1 MFAKNMMKKGIV
13 CLFLACLSGA
23 ASAQYIPA
31 YQPDSFAV
39 KAADVVYWHKG
50 NLLKHLE
57 MSLTVGTSGIG
68 LDLAVPLSQYV
79 QVRAGYD
86 YMPRIKVKYSHNVLG
101 NGQEPVKYDAQGM
114 RQETPFNKIAD
125 YYYHQHGYELED
137 HVDLKAKLTMNN
149 FKLLFD
155 VYPLKL
161 DKRWHITAGVY
172 IGPSQFAVVNQ
183 ADGSEQMMKAIL
195 TYNQEYRASTDGSM
209 KDMGLLSIQMGN
221 YSHNFQQGDKTR
233 LMNAAYE
240 MEPTAEGNVEINCTS
255 NSIKPYL
262 GFGYGGLLF
271 PSRNDWK
278 ITAELGAMFWGGTPA
293 MRTHDGT
300 NLTQDVQDYPHS
312 ITKVEKALKV
322 YPVLSVR
329 IAKTLF

>member
-1 MFAKNMMKKGIV
+1 MMKKGIV
-13 CLFLACLSGA
+13 GLFMACLSGA
-23 ASAQYIPA
+23 ANAQYIPA

-57 MSLTVGTSGIG
+57 MSLTVGTSGVGI
-68 LDLAVPLSQYV
+68 DLAVPLSQYV

-86 YMPRIKVKYSHNVLG
+86 YMPPFKKTFSHKVLG
-101 NGQEPVKYDAQGM
+101 NGKEPVAYDANGN
-114 RQETPFNKIAD
+114 RQETPFNRISE
-125 YYYHQHGYELED
+125 YYYKQHGYELQD
-137 HVDLKAKLTMNN
+137 HVDLKAKLTMSN

-155 VYPLKL
+155 VYPLKYN
-161 DKRWHITAGVY
+161 KQWHFTAGIY
-172 IGPSQFAVVNQ
+172 WGPSQFAEVSQ
-183 ADGSEQMMKAIL
+183 ASSSEKMLNAIL
-195 TYNQEYRASTDGSM
+195 DYNEAYRAGADESL
-209 KDMGLLSIQMGN
+209 KDLGLLSIQMGN
-221 YSHNFQQGDKTR
+221 YSHNFQQGDKQR

-240 MEPTAEGNVEINCTS
+240 MEPTAEGNVEILCTS

-262 GFGYGGLLF
+262 GLGYGGLLS

-278 ITAELGAMFWGGTPA
+278 ITVELGAMFWGGTPTL
-293 MRTHDGT
+293 RTHDGT
-300 NLTQDVQDYPHS
+300 DLTKDIKDYPHS
-312 ITKVEKALKV
+312 ITKIVKALKV

>member
-1 MFAKNMMKKGIV
+1 MMKNGV
-13 CLFLACLSGA
+13 VSLFLACMAGTA
-23 ASAQYIPA
+23 DAQYIPA

-57 MSLTVGTSGIG
+57 VSLTAGTTGFGI
-68 LDLAVPLSQYV
+68 DLAVPLSQYV

-86 YMPRIKVKYSHNVLG
+86 YMPPFKFKYRHKVLG
-101 NGQEPVKYDAQGM
+101 NGKEPAAYDDKGN
-114 RQETPFNKIAD
+114 RQETAFDRISE
-125 YYYHQHGYELED
+125 YYYKEHGYELRD
-137 HVDLKAKLTMNN
+137 HVDLKAKLTMGN

-155 VYPLKL
+155 VYPFKY
-161 DKRWHITAGVY
+161 DKSWHITAGVY
-172 IGPSQFAVVNQ
+172 YGPAQFAKVNQ
-183 ADGSEQMMKAIL
+183 ADGQEDMLNAIL
-195 TYNQEYRASTDGSM
+195 TYNKEYRAATDDSF
-209 KDMGLLSIQMGN
+209 KDMGLLSIQMGT
-221 YSHNFQQGDKTR
+221 YSHNFQQGSKKC
-233 LMNAAYE
+233 LLNAAYE
-240 MEPTAEGNVEINCTS
+240 MEPTPEGNVEILCKS

-278 ITAELGAMFWGGTPA
+278 ITAEAGVWIWGGSPSQT
-293 MRTHDGT
+293 THDGT
-300 NLTQDVQDYPHS
+300 DLSKDVEDYPHS
-312 ITKVEKALKV
+312 ITKIVSVLKV

>member
-1 MFAKNMMKKGIV
+1 MMKKGIV
-13 CLFLACLSGA
+13 GLFMVCLSGS

-57 MSLTVGTSGIG
+57 VSLTVGTSGVG

-86 YMPRIKVKYSHNVLG
+86 YMPPIKLKYSHKVLG
-101 NGQEPVKYDAQGM
+101 NGKEPVAYDANGN
-114 RQETPFNKIAD
+114 RQETPFDRISE
-125 YYYHQHGYELED
+125 YYYKQHGYELHD
-137 HVDLKAKLTMNN
+137 HVDLKAKLTMGN

-155 VYPLKL
+155 VYPLKY
-161 DKRWHITAGVY
+161 DKSWHITAGVY
-172 IGPSQFAVVNQ
+172 IGPAQFAKVYE
-183 ADGSEQMMKAIL
+183 ADGQKEMMDAIL
-195 TYNQEYRASTDGSM
+195 TYNKEYRAATDGSL

-221 YSHNFQQGDKTR
+221 YSHNFQQGDKQR

-240 MEPTAEGNVEINCTS
+240 MEPTAEGNVEILCTS

-262 GFGYGGLLF
+262 GLGYGGLLF

-278 ITAELGAMFWGGTPA
+278 ITVELGAMIWGGTPT

-300 NLTQDVQDYPHS
+300 DLTKDIKDYPHS
-312 ITKVEKALKV
+312 ITKIVKALKV

-329 IAKTLF
+329 VAKTLF

>member
-1 MFAKNMMKKGIV
+1 MMKKGIV
-13 CLFLACLSGA
+13 GLLMACLSGT

-57 MSLTVGTSGIG
+57 VSLTVGTSGVG

-86 YMPRIKVKYSHNVLG
+86 YMPPIKLKYSHKVLG
-101 NGQEPVKYDAQGM
+101 NGKEPVAYDANGN
-114 RQETPFNKIAD
+114 RQETPFDRISE
-125 YYYHQHGYELED
+125 YYYKQHGYELHD
-137 HVDLKAKLTMNN
+137 HVDLKAKLTMGN

-155 VYPLKL
+155 VYPLKY
-161 DKRWHITAGVY
+161 DKSWHITAGVY
-172 IGPSQFAVVNQ
+172 IGPAQFAKVYE
-183 ADGSEQMMKAIL
+183 ADGQKEMMDAIL
-195 TYNQEYRASTDGSM
+195 TYNKEYRAATDGSL

-221 YSHNFQQGDKTR
+221 YSHNFQQGDKQR

-240 MEPTAEGNVEINCTS
+240 MEPTAEGNVEILCTS

-262 GFGYGGLLF
+262 GLGYGGLLF

-278 ITAELGAMFWGGTPA
+278 ITVELGAMIWGGTPT

-300 NLTQDVQDYPHS
+300 DLTKDIQDYPHS
-312 ITKVEKALKV
+312 ITKIVKALKV

-329 IAKTLF
+329 VAKTLF